1 MSSKAN
7 KEHRK
12 CAMHKIFVGS
22 IKKEVPQIYQKK
34 ILKLLKYGPQNGLI
48 RILQIANSSPL
59 KTSLS

>member
-34 ILKLLKYGPQNGLI
+34 IKNRLKYGPQNGLI
-48 RILQIANSSPL
+48 ESS
-59 KTSLS
+59 K